1 MGWRNERTEAV
12 PGEMLTFLVLVYIGV
27 TQWLYWTR
35 EPIREDANFVL
46 QGWYERTR
54 EALQL
59 AWIRY
64 VSSRPRR
71 TRERRYVDRRY
82 IEPETPGYR
91 EPNYA
96 RYDDFEDDDEDW
108 DTNRWE

>member
-1 MGWRNERTEAV
+1 
-12 PGEMLTFLVLVYIGV
+12 MLTFLVLVYIGV

-46 QGWYERTR
+46 RGWYERTR

-59 AWIRY
+59 AWVRY

-82 IEPETPGYR
+82 IEPEAPGYR
-91 EPNYA
+91 ESPNYS
-96 RYDDFEDDDEDW
+96 RYDMPQYDDFDDDKDW
-108 DTNRWE
+108 ETDRWE